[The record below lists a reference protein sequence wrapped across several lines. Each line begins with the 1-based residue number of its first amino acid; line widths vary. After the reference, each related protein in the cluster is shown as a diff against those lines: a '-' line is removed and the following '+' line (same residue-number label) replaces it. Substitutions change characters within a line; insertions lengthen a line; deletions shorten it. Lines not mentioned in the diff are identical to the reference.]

1 MTVNLIIIVLMIAFT
16 AFFVASEFSLVKIRK
31 SRLETL
37 AAEGNKQAK
46 LAIVVVEHLDS
57 YLSACQLGITLT
69 SLAIG
74 WVGESTIHACLRL

>member
-46 LAIVVVEHLDS
+46 LAIVVV
-57 YLSACQLGITLT
+57 
-69 SLAIG
+69 
-74 WVGESTIHACLRL
+74 